1 MASSFTSS
9 SISLSKEMWFLTQFK
24 RWGLLK
30 QDPDYLAVARQINRI
45 ELYRQ
50 AASQLNVAVP
60 ADAMRSSR
68 LMDGSVW
75 NGKDQQ
81 GYADSFDVQASQT

>member
-1 MASSFTSS
+1 MTA
-9 SISLSKEMWFLTQFK
+9 IGVKFK

-30 QDPDYLAVARQINRI
+30 EDPDYLAVARQINRI

-68 LMDGSVW
+68 LLDGTVW
-75 NGKDQQ
+75 DGRDAKEH
-81 GYADSFDVQASQT
+81 AAAFKLHP